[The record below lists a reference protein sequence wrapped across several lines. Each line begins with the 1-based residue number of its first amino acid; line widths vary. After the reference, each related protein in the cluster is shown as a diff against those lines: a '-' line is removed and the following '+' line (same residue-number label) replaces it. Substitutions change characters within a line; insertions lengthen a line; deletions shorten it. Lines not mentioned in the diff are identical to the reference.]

1 MRVGICAD
9 THDRLPSIRRAIDR
23 LNAVGVEIVLH
34 AGDWVSPF
42 TLPLFDELTAPVVGV
57 FGNNDGD
64 RPLLRRFARERDG
77 LELREDFATVDLD
90 GVACALLHGHQ
101 QRFLEEVIG
110 GGRYPVVVH
119 GHTHHPAIMEH
130 SGVLVINPGEVCG
143 YLTGRGTVAVLE
155 TRTMEAEILGIWS
168 APQP

>member
-1 MRVGICAD
+1 MAMRVGICAD
-9 THDRLPSIRRAIDR
+9 THDRLPFIRRAIDH
-23 LNAVGVEIVLH
+23 LNAGGVEIVLH

-90 GVACALLHGHQ
+90 GVACALIHGHQ

-110 GGRYPVVVH
+110 SGQYRVVVR
-119 GHTHHPAIMEH
+119 GHTHRPAIEEH

-155 TRTMEAEILGIWS
+155 TGTMTAEIREI
-168 APQP
+168 